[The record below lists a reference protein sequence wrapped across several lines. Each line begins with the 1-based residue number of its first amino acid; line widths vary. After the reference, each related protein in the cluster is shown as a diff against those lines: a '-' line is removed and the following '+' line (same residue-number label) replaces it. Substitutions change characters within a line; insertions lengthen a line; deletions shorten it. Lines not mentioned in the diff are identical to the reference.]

1 MTETGKGKYSFKI
14 SGRDHP
20 GALADVAPTILDVM
34 GIGQPDDMTG
44 QSLIKH

>member
-1 MTETGKGKYSFKI
+1 MTETGNDKHSFKI
-14 SGRDHP
+14 SGPDHP

-34 GIGQPDDMTG
+34 GLQQPEDMTG

>member
-1 MTETGKGKYSFKI
+1 MTETGKEKYSFKI
-14 SGRDHP
+14 SGSNHP

-34 GIGQPDDMTG
+34 GIEQPEDMTG

>member
-20 GALADVAPTILDVM
+20 GALADVAPTVLDVM
-34 GIGQPDDMTG
+34 GIKQPEDMTG

>member
-1 MTETGKGKYSFKI
+1 MTQTGKGKYSFKI

-34 GIGQPDDMTG
+34 GLEKPEDMTG